1 MGLIRNATA
10 EICQTLIKL
19 VFLGAVV
26 VLFAWIGRSVEG
38 SHRGPQSRAK
48 RKTDAHPAVE

>member
-1 MGLIRNATA
+1 MGLIRNPTA
-10 EICQTLIKL
+10 EIYQTLIKL